1 MSNIVSELILRTGL
15 FGAGIKSAQNSL
27 KGLQSSVSGAKGL
40 ITGAF
45 AAISSSAM
53 AIGLERAFNVGHEMQ
68 VLSNATGGAVK
79 DLVVMRKAFEENGID
94 GEKLGQV
101 MGKLRKN
108 IVQAAATGS
117 GEQFRKLGLSVKELG
132 RTSATDQLQ
141 TIGRAIMQ
149 IQNPTERS
157 AYAMQLF
164 GRSGQ
169 QMLALFANGDAL
181 GEAASV
187 LGRQAQILDDNSA
200 IFSDITVKLHGVGSK
215 MQGFFVGMASRVAPA
230 IKPLLDS
237 FSKMDFSGLGEQ
249 IGDALAFISTAF
261 SSGELGNILY
271 QSMMIAFANAVNFLN
286 GSMMGILFAVGQ
298 LLVEQ
303 FKIGIT
309 LFQIVCTADFWSGM
323 GDAIMGIAEGFVA
336 FLLDGIALLMEK
348 MKNIPGIGKKMSA
361 GAEAVRSAAQTV
373 REKGEANRSK
383 AGDLLAP
390 AVDKAK
396 GQLANSMKDI
406 GTAFNKGYDMAPK
419 ISTKENEDSMD
430 KSIDAVNRRVARQ
443 QADADK
449 FNEEHKPGQLELTE
463 DMTESKNR
471 KFGPAFVSTLMKIG
485 GGGTSA
491 GGGTAD
497 PILRENQRHTS
508 LLQQL
513 VKNTGLKT
521 GGLKTG
527 TLATFSL

>member
-1 MSNIVSELILRTGL
+1 MSNIVSELILKTGL

-45 AAISSSAM
+45 AAISSSAL

-108 IVQAAATGS
+108 IVQAAASGS

-132 RTSATDQLQ
+132 NMSATDQLQ

-200 IFSDITVKLHGVGSK
+200 IFSDITVKLHGVGAK
-215 MQGFFVGMASRVAPA
+215 MQGFFVGVAARVAPVL
-230 IKPLLDS
+230 KPLLDG
-237 FSKMDFSGLGEQ
+237 FAKMDFSGLGEQ
-249 IGDALAFISTAF
+249 IGDALAFIATAF

-286 GSMMGILFAVGQ
+286 GSIMGIIFALGQ
-298 LLVEQ
+298 LLIEQ

-348 MKNIPGIGKKMSA
+348 MKKKPPKGK
-361 GAEAVRSAAQTV
+361 
-373 REKGEANRSK
+373 
-383 AGDLLAP
+383 
-390 AVDKAK
+390 
-396 GQLANSMKDI
+396 
-406 GTAFNKGYDMAPK
+406 
-419 ISTKENEDSMD
+419 
-430 KSIDAVNRRVARQ
+430 
-443 QADADK
+443 
-449 FNEEHKPGQLELTE
+449 
-463 DMTESKNR
+463 
-471 KFGPAFVSTLMKIG
+471 
-485 GGGTSA
+485 
-491 GGGTAD
+491 
-497 PILRENQRHTS
+497 
-508 LLQQL
+508 
-513 VKNTGLKT
+513 
-521 GGLKTG
+521 
-527 TLATFSL
+527 